1 MQMSGGPKSVNLKLI
16 LLVIAIGIAA
26 GTLFFTQT
34 IVKKLQDREKRSVEL
49 YAEGLK
55 YIATD
60 TGDAGDLT
68 FIFSVIQRIDFPLIL
83 TDENDQPN
91 IEGIRNI
98 EIDTSWS
105 NTQVSDFLKI
115 KIDEF
120 REINPPILVT
130 REDSIVVQ
138 KIYYGDSELIQQ
150 LILYPYFQIIF
161 AVVFILIAYISFS
174 YMKKNEQ
181 SNLWVGMSKETAHQ
195 LGTPISSLMGW
206 SEMLKLSY
214 ENPDKVLD
222 VADEMNS
229 DLGRLNKIAQRF
241 SKIGSKPELKASN
254 VYDVI
259 EIVIEYFKRRLPQF
273 GKKVE
278 IVIEGDKNATA
289 MLNAELF
296 EWVIENL
303 IKNALDAIERKD
315 GKIKFQIISHEK
327 TTEIKVTDNGK
338 GIDMKRRK
346 DIFRPGY
353 STKRRGWGLGLSLS
367 RRIVQDYHL
376 GKIFVSESELQV
388 GTTFSIIISSHIE

>member
-1 MQMSGGPKSVNLKLI
+1 MSGGPKSVNLKLI
-16 LLVIAIGIAA
+16 LLVIAITIAA
-26 GTLFFTQT
+26 GTLFFTQR
-34 IVKKLQDREKRSVEL
+34 IVKKLQDREKKTVEL

-55 YIATD
+55 FIASGTD
-60 TGDAGDLT
+60 SEGDLT
-68 FIFSVIQRIDFPLIL
+68 FIFNVIQRIDFPLVL
-83 TDENDQPN
+83 TDKDDIVTPD
-91 IEGIRNI
+91 GARNI
-98 EIDTSWS
+98 EIDTSW
-105 NTQVSDFLKI
+105 NRKQ
-115 KIDEF
+115 IDEF
-120 REINPPILVT
+120 LVEKIEELKDINDPILVT
-130 REDSIVVQ
+130 REDSIIVQ
-138 KIYYGDSELIQQ
+138 KIYYGDSGLVRQ
-150 LILYPYFQIIF
+150 LILYPYFQILF
-161 AVVFILIAYISFS
+161 AIIFILIAYISFS

-206 SEMLKLSY
+206 SEMLKISY

-229 DLGRLNKIAQRF
+229 DLARLNKIAQRF
-241 SKIGSKPELKASN
+241 SKIGSKPELKSEN
-254 VYDVI
+254 VYLVI
-259 EIVIEYFKRRLPQF
+259 ERVIEYFKRRLPQF
-273 GKKVE
+273 GKSVE
-278 IVIEGDKNATA
+278 IKIGGDKKATA

-315 GKIKFQIISHEK
+315 GKISFEISSNDK
-327 TTEIKVTDNGK
+327 NTEIRITDNGK

-367 RRIVQDYHL
+367 KRIIKDYHL

-388 GTTFSIIISSHIE
+388 GTTFCINISSDVS